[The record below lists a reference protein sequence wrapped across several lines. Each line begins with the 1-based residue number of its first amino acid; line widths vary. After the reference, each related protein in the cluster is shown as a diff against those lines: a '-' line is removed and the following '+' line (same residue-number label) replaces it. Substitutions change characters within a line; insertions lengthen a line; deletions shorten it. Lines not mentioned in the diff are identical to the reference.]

1 MNSSIWFP
9 WLLRNKILGLVVG
22 AGVTVA
28 LLAWVLRD
36 VVFADVWQSARAA
49 HWGYLLAAV
58 TLATFSFVLRVPRWR
73 ILLRDENGRLLAYP
87 SLWHGIAIGFM
98 ANNLV
103 PFRAGEFLRALAVHR
118 LERVSLPAALSSLV
132 AERLFDALTVL
143 AFLFLGLL
151 TAGIPADAE
160 IGGLVVHRIAR
171 QLAIAPA
178 ILLAAC
184 LTALFFPA
192 LMQRIIRAVVPSP
205 RLADRLCR
213 FVDGIIA
220 GLGAFRSP
228 SRMVMAAFWSILH
241 WTNNAL
247 SFYLGFKAF
256 GIDVGFGGAIL
267 MQSVLVVLIA
277 VPSTPGYFGVFEAAI
292 KSVLVVL
299 GVSATTAVAY
309 AVTYHFTTFVPIT
322 VLGLWSLAR
331 TPIRL
336 RAVPED
342 GTNPPP
348 SAAHTRDH
356 AP

>member
-1 MNSSIWFP
+1 M
-9 WLLRNKILGLVVG
+9 RNKILGLVVG
-22 AGVTVA
+22 ATVTIA

-36 VVFADVWQSARAA
+36 VVFADVWQSALAA

-58 TLATFSFVLRVPRWR
+58 FLATFSFVLRVPRWQ
-73 ILLRDENGRLLAYP
+73 ILLRGEDDRALPGR

-98 ANNLV
+98 ANNLI
-103 PFRAGEFLRALAVHR
+103 PFRAGEFLRALAIHR
-118 LERVSLPAALSSLV
+118 LERVSVPTALSSLV

-160 IGGLVVHRIAR
+160 IGGFAIHRIAR

-178 ILLAAC
+178 LLLAAC
-184 LTALFFPA
+184 LIALLFPA
-192 LMQRIIRAVVPSP
+192 LMQRIIRGVIPSP
-205 RLADRLCR
+205 RLAERLCR
-213 FVDGIIA
+213 FVEAVTA
-220 GLGAFRSP
+220 GLGVFRSP
-228 SRMVMAAFWSILH
+228 SRIIVTAFWSILH

-256 GIDVGFGGAIL
+256 GIEVGLGGAIL

-309 AVTYHFTTFVPIT
+309 AVTYHFTTFIPIT

-336 RAVPED
+336 RGDPDESA
-342 GTNPPP
+342 NPTP
-348 SAAHTRDH
+348 STADARDH